1 MSTLDTAMTKEERAM
16 SETRTRVVPW
26 VISHRGQASSGSV
39 IREITK
45 RLQRLPD
52 AISFAGGL
60 PAPETFPVDA
70 IRECFDTVLR
80 REGKRALQ
88 YGPSDGY
95 PPLRAWIAETMSVDG
110 VHVSPD
116 QVLIVS
122 GSQQGLELLGT
133 LLLNEGDAVLV
144 ETPTYVGA
152 LQALA
157 LHGAQFVS
165 VRSDEGGLIP
175 SALAEAAQNNTRRNA
190 FLYTIPSFQNPTGNT
205 FSEQRRI
212 DLVDEAARLGL
223 PIIED
228 DPYGWLDHQGT
239 RRRTLHSLNPEGV
252 VFLGSFSKVLSPG
265 IRLGYVVVPATLSA
279 RLERIKQAAD
289 LHTSM
294 ITQMA
299 IYELLKT
306 GFLDSHLPVL
316 RQLYRRKC
324 DAMIQALG
332 VHFPAGATWCRPEGG
347 MFVWVTLPEHLD
359 ATALLEDALDAGVA
373 FVPGSGFYANAPR
386 VNTMRLSFATVS
398 VEQIETGI
406 ERLGRLLAAK
416 R

>member
-1 MSTLDTAMTKEERAM
+1 MDIEVIPEGKDM
-16 SETRTRVVPW
+16 SELRMPAVPW
-26 VISHRGQASSGSV
+26 VISQRGQASSGSV

-45 RLQRLPD
+45 RLQTMPD

-60 PAPETFPVDA
+60 PAPETFPVDQ

-80 REGKRALQ
+80 RDGKRALQ

-95 PPLRAWIAETMSVDG
+95 PPLRAWIAETLSADG
-110 VHVSPD
+110 VRVTPD

-122 GSQQGLELLGT
+122 GSQQGLELLGK

-157 LHGAQFVS
+157 LHGAEFVS

-175 SALAEAAQNNTRRNA
+175 SALAEAAQKRSRRNA

-205 FSEQRRI
+205 LSDERRVQLI
-212 DLVDEAARLGL
+212 EEAAQLGL
-223 PIIED
+223 PIVED
-228 DPYGWLDHQGT
+228 DPYGWLDHRGT

-252 VFLGSFSKVLSPG
+252 VHLGSFSKILSPG
-265 IRLGYVVVPATLSA
+265 IRLGYVVVPAALSV

-294 ITQMA
+294 VTQMA
-299 IYELLKT
+299 VHELLKT
-306 GFLDSHLPVL
+306 GFLDSHLAVL
-316 RQLYRRKC
+316 RELYRRKC
-324 DAMIQALG
+324 DVMIDALST
-332 VHFPAGATWCRPEGG
+332 HFPAGTVWRRPEGG
-347 MFVWVTLPEHLD
+347 MFVWVTLPDHLD
-359 ATALLEDALDAGVA
+359 ATHLLEGALAAAVA
-373 FVPGSGFYANAPR
+373 FVPGAGFYANAPR

-398 VEQIETGI
+398 EEQIEMGI
-406 ERLGRLLAAK
+406 ERLGRLLAEK
-416 R
+416 I

>member
-1 MSTLDTAMTKEERAM
+1 MPAPDTAMIQEE
-16 SETRTRVVPW
+16 SNLHEGRTRAVPW
-26 VISHRGQASSGSV
+26 IISHRGQAGSGSV

-45 RLQRLPD
+45 RLQSLPE

-70 IRECFDTVLR
+70 IRECFDSVLR

-95 PPLRAWIAETMSVDG
+95 PPLRAWIADTLSVDG
-110 VHVSPD
+110 VRVSPE

-122 GSQQGLELLGT
+122 GSQQGLELLGK
-133 LLLNEGDAVLV
+133 LLVNEGDAVLV

-157 LHGAQFVS
+157 LHGARFVS

-175 SALAEAAQNNTRRNA
+175 SALAEAVQHSTRRNA
-190 FLYTIPSFQNPTGNT
+190 FLYTIPSFQNPTGST
-205 FSEQRRI
+205 LSEQRRV
-212 DLVDEAARLGL
+212 DLVDETARLGL

-228 DPYGWLDHQGT
+228 DPYGWLDHRGT

-252 VFLGSFSKVLSPG
+252 VLLGSFSKILSPG
-265 IRLGYVVVPATLSA
+265 IRLGYVVVPKALSV

-294 ITQMA
+294 VTQMA
-299 IYELLKT
+299 IYELLKA

-316 RQLYRRKC
+316 RELYRLKC
-324 DAMIQALG
+324 DAMIQALTT
-332 VHFPAGATWCRPEGG
+332 HFPAGATWRRPEGG
-347 MFVWVTLPEHLD
+347 MFVWVTLPPHLD
-359 ATALLEDALDAGVA
+359 AGALLEDALEAGVA
-373 FVPGSGFYANAPR
+373 FVPGAGFYANTAQ

-398 VEQIETGI
+398 VEQIEAGI
-406 ERLGRLLAAK
+406 ERLGRLLAA
-416 R
+416 RL